1 MKTRQTHNT
10 ARKAALLLGLSG
22 LLLPAL
28 ARAQGGAIGTG
39 ASGIPQNVDPNSSA
53 KASDEETKLLSQVGF
68 DQNLDAPI
76 PLNLTFHDEKGEQV
90 RLKQYF
96 GQKPVVLVMIYYQC
110 KTLCSPLIGSTVA
123 ALKEVPE
130 TAGKDYEFV
139 VVSID
144 PNETPKMAAS
154 NQAEYAAQYERT
166 GAQNG
171 FHFLTGTD
179 ANIKPLAQALGVRYV
194 YDPKSGEYLHPGG
207 FVMATPDGHV
217 SRYFQML
224 DRSGTRDLHFGFI
237 ESSQGKIGSPIE
249 KILLTCYHYD
259 PKTGT
264 YSASITSVIR
274 LVAVLLVLSMATGIG
289 ISILLEKR
297 AAKAEKTSTPKTPS
311 IAKPA

>member
-1 MKTRQTHNT
+1 M
-10 ARKAALLLGLSG
+10 SG
-22 LLLPAL
+22 LLWPAV
-28 ARAQGGAIGTG
+28 ARAQGGAVGTG
-39 ASGIPQNVDPNSSA
+39 SSGVPQNIDINAST
-53 KASDEETKLLSQVGF
+53 KASDEEAKLLAQVGF
-68 DQNLDAPI
+68 DQKLDNAI
-76 PLNLTFHDEKGEQV
+76 PLDLTFHDEKGEQV
-90 RLKQYF
+90 HLKQYF
-96 GQKPVVLVMIYYQC
+96 GQKPVVLAMIYYQC

-130 TAGKDYEFV
+130 GAGKDYEFV
-139 VVSID
+139 VVSVN
-144 PNETPKMAAS
+144 PVETPAMAAS
-154 NQAEYAAQYERT
+154 NEAEYAAQYGRK
-166 GAQNG
+166 GAQEG

-224 DRSGTRDLHFGFI
+224 DRSGARDLHFGFI

-274 LVAVLLVLSMATGIG
+274 LVAVLLVLCMATGIG
-289 ISILLEKR
+289 ISVFLEKR
-297 AAKAEKTSTPKTPS
+297 AARAAKTGAPQTPP
-311 IAKPA
+311 IATTA